1 MFQDG
6 SVEAVSSSS
15 QCTLR
20 LSWAFHHSHTSCK
33 VFHTTKPQLD
43 FWQVKAP
50 ERPYETRKPIKYLR
64 APANNPETSACQC
77 FSPTA
82 SFSTIS
88 SLLTFFS
95 KFFSSFLR
103 STCSLSVS
111 HKYLALEEVYLPF
124 RAAVPSNPTLRN
136 HAYSRHFAEYG
147 SITLFAISFQRIL
160 RLSCLLPDTLDY
172 NSDLKFFGKKILD
185 IASTNNKLLI
195 NMSSPHSSSER
206 EQEQAPTTFPT
217 TAKFMASDVTLPK
230 STSSGSETLDPMLK
244 NNNSNNNNTT
254 TPKGTQSLR
263 LPNKTN
269 SFVQEF
275 EPIVDTSKGNE
286 EVGGFKRDMK
296 FVMHNRSAS
305 PTNSIGKQLSAHP
318 NSQSFKV
325 EK

>member
-64 APANNPETSACQC
+64 APANSPKTSACQC

-111 HKYLALEEVYLPF
+111 HKYLALEEVYLPIS
-124 RAAVPSNPTLRN
+124 AEVPINTTLRN
-136 HAYSRHFAEYG
+136 PAYTSLITEYG
-147 SITLFAISFQRIL
+147 AITLF
-160 RLSCLLPDTLDY
+160 
-172 NSDLKFFGKKILD
+172 GG
-185 IASTNNKLLI
+185 
-195 NMSSPHSSSER
+195 
-206 EQEQAPTTFPT
+206 TF
-217 TAKFMASDVTLPK
+217 
-230 STSSGSETLDPMLK
+230 
-244 NNNSNNNNTT
+244 
-254 TPKGTQSLR
+254 QSLMWS
-263 LPNKTN
+263 T
-269 SFVQEF
+269 
-275 EPIVDTSKGNE
+275 
-286 EVGGFKRDMK
+286 
-296 FVMHNRSAS
+296 
-305 PTNSIGKQLSAHP
+305 
-318 NSQSFKV
+318 
-325 EK
+325 